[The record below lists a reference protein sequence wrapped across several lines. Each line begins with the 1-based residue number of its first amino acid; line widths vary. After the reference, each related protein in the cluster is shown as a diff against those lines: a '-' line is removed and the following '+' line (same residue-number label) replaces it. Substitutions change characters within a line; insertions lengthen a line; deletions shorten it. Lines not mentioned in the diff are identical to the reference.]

1 MSHNRF
7 NQIVLASTSLLI
19 IFAVVLLW
27 INLASTDDIDVT
39 DTVVVEDGETKILKF
54 ENLSLVPGEQCEYTV
69 FLEGDNPKAYDV
81 TLDFEELFD
90 LSLKNFAYV
99 RILADGKLLLDELLA
114 DAFKNDSIKLH
125 VDFGQDEDV
134 ELKITYYLPI
144 EVGNEAKNAEAIFD
158 LRISASNE

>member
-19 IFAVVLLW
+19 IFAVILLW
-27 INLASTDDIDVT
+27 INLASTDDFDVT

-54 ENLSLVPGEQCEYTV
+54 ENLSLIPGEQCEYAIS
-69 FLEGDNPKAYDV
+69 LKGDHPKAYDV
-81 TLDFEELFD
+81 TFDFEELFD

-99 RILADGKLLLDELLA
+99 KILADGELLLDELLA

-125 VDFGQDEDV
+125 VDFEQEDDV
-134 ELKITYYLPI
+134 DLLITYYLPV
-144 EVGNEAKNAEAIFD
+144 EVGNEAKNAEAVFD

>member
-19 IFAVVLLW
+19 IFAVILLW
-27 INLASTDDIDVT
+27 INLASTDDFDVT

-54 ENLSLVPGEQCEYTV
+54 ENLSLIPGEQCEYAIS
-69 FLEGDNPKAYDV
+69 LKGDHPKAYDV
-81 TLDFEELFD
+81 TFDFEELFD

-99 RILADGKLLLDELLA
+99 KILADGELLLDELLA

-125 VDFGQDEDV
+125 VDFGQEDEVD
-134 ELKITYYLPI
+134 LLITYYLPV
-144 EVGNEAKNAEAIFD
+144 EVGNEAKNAEAVFD

>member
-19 IFAVVLLW
+19 IFAVILLW
-27 INLASTDDIDVT
+27 INLASTDDFDVT

-54 ENLSLVPGEQCEYTV
+54 ENLSLIPGEQCEYAIS
-69 FLEGDNPKAYDV
+69 LKGDHPKAYDV
-81 TLDFEELFD
+81 TFDFEELFD

-99 RILADGKLLLDELLA
+99 KILADGELLLDELLA
-114 DAFKNDSIKLH
+114 DAFKNDIIKLH
-125 VDFGQDEDV
+125 VDFEQEDDV
-134 ELKITYYLPI
+134 DLLITYYLPV
-144 EVGNEAKNAEAIFD
+144 EVGNEAKNAEAVFD